1 MRRLVDPYT
10 ARLPIPDARHAGRGI
25 LSDRGE
31 NGQET
36 TAAEE
41 MPTQIGKARK
51 RWRPGGRRLAT
62 SSRAITPLQNPRPA
76 MDLCRSQCQGAERG
90 FPTGE
95 AGAGDGSA
103 GLGVASEA
111 GDRGGPVAL
120 TAELGGGRARETAR
134 RISAP

>member
-62 SSRAITPLQNPRPA
+62 SSRAITPLQIPGQQWIYAGVNAEVRNAVSRPGKRA
-76 MDLCRSQCQGAERG
+76 QATAV
-90 FPTGE
+90 P
-95 AGAGDGSA
+95 AW
-103 GLGVASEA
+103 AS
-111 GDRGGPVAL
+111 
-120 TAELGGGRARETAR
+120 RARPVTGVDR
-134 RISAP
+134 